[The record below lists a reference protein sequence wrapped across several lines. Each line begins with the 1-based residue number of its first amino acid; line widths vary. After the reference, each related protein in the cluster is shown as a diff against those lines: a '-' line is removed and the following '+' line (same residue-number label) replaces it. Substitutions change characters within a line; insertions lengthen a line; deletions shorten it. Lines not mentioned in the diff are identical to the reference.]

1 VERAMIALLT
11 RCLPAPFSDGHN
23 THRSFRARQTILLR
37 YSRASPTSLGFPGGE
52 RKAAE
57 IGPFRAEPVEPR
69 VRIHLAPPT
78 SPSPFGIGPE
88 MIEIRAPAAYFARL
102 MAAESA
108 TNLANCGL
116 APICLCSEEIRCHE
130 RILCDRDLTL
140 LRSLDRWILSGQKR
154 RRPGSLVC
162 KDPLLRAPFDRKTG
176 LNLQALG

>member
-1 VERAMIALLT
+1 
-11 RCLPAPFSDGHN
+11 
-23 THRSFRARQTILLR
+23 
-37 YSRASPTSLGFPGGE
+37 
-52 RKAAE
+52 
-57 IGPFRAEPVEPR
+57 
-69 VRIHLAPPT
+69 
-78 SPSPFGIGPE
+78 

>member
-1 VERAMIALLT
+1 M
-11 RCLPAPFSDGHN
+11 SDVAE
-23 THRSFRARQTILLR
+23 HRPSNWRTKRTGESR
-37 YSRASPTSLGFPGGE
+37 SRAESQANKFSPARMLF
-52 RKAAE
+52 
-57 IGPFRAEPVEPR
+57 IGPNSAPNSGRIAPIETLAAPG
-69 VRIHLAPPT
+69 VRIHPAPPT

-116 APICLCSEEIRCHE
+116 APISLCSEEIRCHE

-140 LRSLDRWILSGQKR
+140 LRSLDRWMLSGQKR

-162 KDPLLRAPFDRKTG
+162 KEPLLRDPFDRKTG